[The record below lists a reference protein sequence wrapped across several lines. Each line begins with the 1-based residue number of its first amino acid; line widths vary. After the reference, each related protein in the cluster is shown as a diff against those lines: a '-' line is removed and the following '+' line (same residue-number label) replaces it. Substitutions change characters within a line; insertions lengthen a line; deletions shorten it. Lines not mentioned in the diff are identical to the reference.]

1 MLLEMKLFKDGSMT
15 VKKDITQLN
24 SVFQISNI
32 IQGKEEKVKFQ
43 TEN

>member
-1 MLLEMKLFKDGSMT
+1 

-24 SVFQISNI
+24 SVFQLNKI

-43 TEN
+43 EIKTSL